1 MEIVTRHRLSSKTYY
16 KAIHYGNVLP
26 VKENAGHR
34 SSVGTTIT
42 LHDIFYSLPV
52 RRKAVYESKD
62 IERIRQAIISI
73 ALIHPDISLSLHNI
87 QSTKPLLQIP
97 NANSLVK
104 RFAQLFGNE
113 LSHGLREV
121 SGSNM
126 GFSVSGYISLQGHH
140 TKSLQFLYVNGRLV
154 KKTKLHSQINNIL
167 ANSLICRKS
176 SAFSS
181 RPSNSLTNPQSCSDK
196 DGIYIL
202 TIKCSYNEYD
212 ICLEPAK
219 TMVEFKRWDDVC
231 SVVEMTVTQFL
242 SDHHLY
248 LGLSNMSKKRLA
260 STIVDDSDQTKYG
273 VHSRPAKRVTQTLTS
288 DTGDSTSI
296 NILTKYSQNELSTG
310 RIIMSFSSIIYVLFR
325 RKVFY

>member
-26 VKENAGHR
+26 VKENAVHR

-42 LHDIFYSLPV
+42 LRDIFHSLPV
-52 RRKAVYESKD
+52 RRKAVYESRD
-62 IERIRQAIISI
+62 IERVRQAMIGI
-73 ALIHPDISLSLHNI
+73 ALIHPDISLSLHNS
-87 QSTKPLLQIP
+87 QLTKNLLQISKT
-97 NANSLVK
+97 NSLVK

-121 SGSNM
+121 SASNM
-126 GFSVSGYISLQGHH
+126 GFSISGYISLQGHH

-167 ANSLICRKS
+167 TNSLICRKS
-176 SAFSS
+176 SAFSN
-181 RPSNSLTNPQSCSDK
+181 RPSNSLTSPNNCSEK

-219 TMVEFKRWDDVC
+219 TMVEFKRWNDVC
-231 SVVEMTVTQFL
+231 SVVEKIVTQFL

-248 LGLSNMSKKRLA
+248 FGLSTCSNMSKKRLA
-260 STIVDDSDQTKYG
+260 SSTVDDNDETKYG
-273 VHSRPAKRVTQTLTS
+273 VCSRPAKRVTQTTS
-288 DTGDSTSI
+288 SVTGDNSTST
-296 NILTKYSQNELSTG
+296 NVLTNNVCSQNEPSTG
-310 RIIMSFSSIIYVLFR
+310 KL
-325 RKVFY
+325 

>member
-16 KAIHYGNVLP
+16 KTVHYGNVLP

-42 LHDIFYSLPV
+42 LRNIFHSLPV
-52 RRKAVYESKD
+52 RRKAVYESRD
-62 IERIRQAIISI
+62 IERIRQAIIGI
-73 ALIHPDISLSLHNI
+73 ALIHPDISLSLHNV
-87 QSTKPLLQIP
+87 QSTKQLLQIP
-97 NANSLVK
+97 KTNSLVK

-121 SGSNM
+121 SASNM
-126 GFSVSGYISLQGHH
+126 GFSVSGYISLQAHH
-140 TKSLQFLYVNGRLV
+140 TKSLQFLYVNDRLV

-167 ANSLICRKS
+167 SNSLICRKS

-181 RPSNSLTNPQSCSDK
+181 RPSNSLTNPQNCSDK

-219 TMVEFKRWDDVC
+219 TMVEFKRSDDIC
-231 SVVEMTVTQFL
+231 SVIEMTVTQFL

-248 LGLSNMSKKRLA
+248 LGLSTCSNISNKRLA
-260 STIVDDSDQTKYG
+260 STIVEDNDQTKYG
-273 VHSRPAKRVTQTLTS
+273 VCSRPAKRVTQTLTS

-296 NILTKYSQNELSTG
+296 NVLTNSVCSQNELSTG
-310 RIIMSFSSIIYVLFR
+310 KIIML
-325 RKVFY
+325 